1 MRNKLELSR
10 WAQLHGSH
18 TIWGHLKR
26 LVREREPSTLRDPLR
41 PRCRSAPP
49 VRDPLAGSNGA
60 TGRGAH
66 GDTGCVDGPAVWQQ
80 PLGFSGGHSALGHP
94 TYGTSPL
101 KSLISKPRAQ
111 HSPRPL
117 PPPAAAHTAG
127 PPIRWP
133 DRTERRGG
141 GGGRHEMW
149 DGPAVWQSG
158 LSFPGGHSSVRHTP
172 YGTTPLKSLVAPYR
186 PNAISPNP
194 PSPHPPQRA
203 PPVRDPLAGS
213 HGATGR
219 GAWGATRDA

>member
-1 MRNKLELSR
+1 
-10 WAQLHGSH
+10 
-18 TIWGHLKR
+18 
-26 LVREREPSTLRDPLR
+26 
-41 PRCRSAPP
+41 
-49 VRDPLAGSNGA
+49 
-60 TGRGAH
+60 
-66 GDTGCVDGPAVWQQ
+66 
-80 PLGFSGGHSALGHP
+80 
-94 TYGTSPL
+94 
-101 KSLISKPRAQ
+101 
-111 HSPRPL
+111 
-117 PPPAAAHTAG
+117 
-127 PPIRWP
+127 
-133 DRTERRGG
+133 
-141 GGGRHEMW
+141 MW